1 MIGSVGNRLEELKQR
16 IDVES
21 FKEECMRS
29 DARLRIGTALASML
43 LVVVAASGAS
53 AATDELNEIED
64 LFGED
69 WYGLYMFGGQKV
81 GYAVTDLGPT
91 EHRGETAYKL
101 SVKTHLEFAMVGIEQ
116 KFETVE
122 TRIYGSDGALVWLS
136 VDVPQPL
143 GQPMQFIGEVVEG
156 KFRLTKKIANQE
168 QSLLIEPPGETLR
181 DALEEAAMI
190 NESTK
195 VGDSHESQIYEPMLR
210 MEETLRARSVVAA
223 VEDTVYNGVPTRVFH
238 VETTILDTG
247 LVSASRVTADGELLE
262 QRVGGFTMRL
272 EDEALAKD
280 VKYSVDLVVSGA
292 IMTAR
297 QIENPRRVARMTVRV
312 EGLTDESLVVNDE
325 RQSYSVEGPDTAG
338 ESEPV
343 ELYLLT
349 VKKDDLDAV
358 PPATIPMRAERFGPA
373 LRPSVFVQSSD
384 EKIVEL
390 AKSIVGDEK
399 SAVEA
404 MKKLNRWVYR
414 NLRKEFTASM
424 SNALDTL
431 ERKGG
436 DCTEHSVLF
445 VALARAVGLP
455 AREVGGVVYSEEGG
469 FFFHQWAEV
478 YVGRWVAT
486 DPTFG
491 QPVADATHI
500 KFTEG
505 DILSQS
511 RIMNVM
517 GRLKIEIVDFEH
529 D

>member
-1 MIGSVGNRLEELKQR
+1 VYRE
-16 IDVES
+16 V
-21 FKEECMRS
+21 FMRS
-29 DARLRIGTALASML
+29 DVKLRIGAVLACFML
-43 LVVVAASGAS
+43 LVVSAHSVS
-53 AATDELNEIED
+53 AADYELKEIEN
-64 LFGED
+64 LFGKD

-81 GYAVTDLGPT
+81 GYAVTELGPI
-91 EHRGETAYKL
+91 ERRGQNAYKL
-101 SVKTHLEFAMVGIEQ
+101 EVTTHLEFAMLGIEQ

-122 TRIYGSDGALVWLS
+122 TRIYGPDGALVWLS

-143 GQPMQFIGEVVEG
+143 GEPMQFVGELVDG
-156 KFRLTKKIANQE
+156 KFRLTKKMANQE
-168 QSLLIEPPGETLR
+168 QSLLIEPPQETLR

-190 NESTK
+190 NENTK
-195 VGDSHESQIYEPMLR
+195 VGDSHESHIYEPILR

-223 VEDTVYNGVPTRVFH
+223 MEDTVYNGVPTRVFQ

-247 LVSASRVTADGELLE
+247 LVSTSRVTAEGELLE

-297 QIENPRRVARMTVRV
+297 PIEDPRRVTEMTVRIG
-312 EGLTDESLVVNDE
+312 GLTDESLVVNDE
-325 RQSYSVEGPDTAG
+325 RQSYSVPAPDSTA
-338 ESEPV
+338 ESLQV
-343 ELYLLT
+343 GLYRLT

-358 PPATIPMRAERFGPA
+358 PPATVPMRAERFGSA
-373 LRPSVFVQSSD
+373 LKPSVFVQSSD

-390 AKSIVGDEK
+390 ARSIVGDETD
-399 SAVEA
+399 AVRA
-404 MKKLNRWVYR
+404 MERINQWVYR

-455 AREVGGVVYSEEGG
+455 AREVGGIVYSEEGG

-486 DPTFG
+486 DPTFD

-517 GRLKIEIVDFEH
+517 GRLKIEIVDFKH
-529 D
+529 G